1 MFTGIVEETG
11 VITEISEGRLGV
23 RASVVLDG
31 TKIGDSICV
40 SGACL
45 TVIKIDQDGCLFDV
59 MPETF
64 DRTNLGLAKVKGI
77 VNLERAMLFN
87 GRVGGHLVQGHV
99 DGTGKVTSTKKQ
111 GDAIVVRFQ
120 APRNIMKYIVEKGF
134 IAVNGASLTIT
145 EAVEDFFSVS
155 LVRFTY
161 ENTDLGVL
169 KIGDEVN
176 LEVDI
181 LAKYTERLNQRETIE
196 EFAVN

>member
-11 VITEISEGRLGV
+11 VITEISEGQLGV
-23 RASVVLDG
+23 RANVVLDG
-31 TKIGDSICV
+31 TKLGDSICV

-45 TVIKIDQDGCLFDV
+45 TVIRIDQDGCLFDV

-64 DRTNLGLAKVKGI
+64 DRTNLKVAKVKGV

-99 DGTGKVTSTKKQ
+99 DGTGTVTSIQKQ
-111 GDAIVVRFQ
+111 GDAQVVTFE
-120 APRNIMKYIVEKGF
+120 APQNIMKYIVEKGF
-134 IAVNGASLTIT
+134 IAVNGASLTVT
-145 EAVEDFFSVS
+145 ENSETAFSVS

-161 ENTDLGVL
+161 ENTDLGLL
-169 KIGDEVN
+169 KIGEEVN

-181 LAKYTERLNQRETIE
+181 LAKYTERLNQKETVE
-196 EFAVN
+196 EFALS

>member
-11 VITEISEGRLGV
+11 VITEISEGQLGV

-169 KIGDEVN
+169 KIGDEVK

>member
-11 VITEISEGRLGV
+11 VITEISEGQLGV